1 MLLLTI
7 CTSAEPWGRRDHQG
21 TQPQQTTWQS
31 SRSETTPMC
40 LIISSLGTNHSLLW
54 LQEAWHQ
61 ANFRSSKIV
70 LKVKILLNR
79 HRVPIDLAIPS
90 LRQHRTTPATDRDY
104 PPPIGF
110 LLHPAHLRFT
120 FPIQSHVFK
129 WQCMRNRPLL
139 HFTPC
144 IFISCSSSW
153 PHAQVFSEASSHV
166 SRPSSHPSRPSSLAW
181 DDYESGPHFP
191 PPIAV
196 YE

>member
-40 LIISSLGTNHSLLW
+40 LIISNLGMNHSLLW

-61 ANFRSSKIV
+61 ANFRFHTLFWKF
-70 LKVKILLNR
+70 KFHRNR

-110 LLHPAHLRFT
+110 RLHPAHLRFT
-120 FPIQSHVFK
+120 FPVQSHVFK
-129 WQCMRNRPLL
+129 WKCRRNRP
-139 HFTPC
+139 F
-144 IFISCSSSW
+144 SW

-191 PPIAV
+191 PPIAM